1 MQFKLNSYKKL
12 FTIILFAV
20 ILAGASVTSISAQSD
35 EVIIEGNPSLTQS
48 ELDKSVRFLEKLLGA
63 NSVESATIRYFAGHD
78 AEKGKSGVIQSLK
91 EFAALESKVRN
102 ANEAQIKEV
111 RESLVAK
118 MREAS
123 DSEVFSY
130 LVEIY
135 DQAADKT
142 SETSSA
148 NYQSEPEGEVL
159 KNGGTISD
167 LVGKWEK
174 KSSGMSSYSGGVYQ
188 GSSGDYESY
197 EFFADGRVNYTTLIA
212 VQNYGCRLEAF
223 AQSKGR
229 AAANGT
235 NLNLKLAAG
244 TIRRDD
250 SCSPSKN
257 YTKPTDATNDSYT
270 WRIEKDKYGI
280 IQLALTGAD
289 GKTFYYRR
297 AK

>member
-1 MQFKLNSYKKL
+1 MKFKLNSYKKI
-12 FTIILFAV
+12 FTIILLTV
-20 ILAGASVTSISAQSD
+20 VLACASVTNIFAQND

-48 ELDKSVRFLEKLLGA
+48 ELDKSVRFLEKILGA

-91 EFAALESKVRN
+91 EFAALENKVQK
-102 ANEAQIKEV
+102 ANDTQIKEV

-118 MREAS
+118 MRDAD

-135 DQAADKT
+135 DQSDKKT

-148 NYQSEPEGEVL
+148 NFQTESEGAVF

-188 GSSGDYESY
+188 GSSGNYESY

-229 AAANGT
+229 AIASGT
-235 NLNLKLAAG
+235 TLNLKLAAG
-244 TIRRDD
+244 TIRRED
-250 SCSPSKN
+250 SCSPAKN
-257 YTKPTDATNDSYT
+257 YTKPTNATDDNYN
-270 WRIEKDKYGI
+270 WRIEKDKYGT

-289 GKTFYYRR
+289 GRTFYYRR

>member
-12 FTIILFAV
+12 STV
-20 ILAGASVTSISAQSD
+20 ILLTVILVVASITSIFAQDD

-48 ELDKSVRFLEKLLGA
+48 ELDKSAKFLEKILGTHDI
-63 NSVESATIRYFAGHD
+63 ESASIRYFAGHD

-91 EFAALESKVRN
+91 EFAVLENKVQK
-102 ANEAQIKEV
+102 ASDAQVKEV
-111 RESLVAK
+111 RESIVAK

-130 LVEIY
+130 LVELY
-135 DQAADKT
+135 DQAAKKT

-148 NYQSEPEGEVL
+148 NFQSEPEGEVL

-167 LVGKWEK
+167 LVGKWER

-188 GSSGDYESY
+188 GSSGNYESY

-212 VQNYGCRLEAF
+212 VQNYSCRLEAF

-229 AAANGT
+229 AAASGT

-257 YTKPTDATNDSYT
+257 YTKPTDATNDNYT
-270 WRIEKDKYGI
+270 WRIEKDKYGT
-280 IQLALTGAD
+280 IQLALTDSD